1 VKENGF
7 LISWNKLLNFIL
19 FSSPMKTTT
28 IYIKNMV
35 CQCCLRVIREEFEK
49 AGVEVNQINLG
60 KASISYDPAAVS
72 MEDVR
77 AILLKMGTDLIDTRE
92 NRLVEEIK
100 RTVVELIH
108 HMNNVDSIVRKSDY
122 LVEKMGLSY
131 SYLSRIFSSHEHIT
145 LEKFVI
151 LNKIERIK
159 ELIDQEELTLSEIA
173 FMMDYSSVQYLSN
186 QFKHMT
192 GMTVSEYKE
201 SDRSSKRSIDQLY

>member
-1 VKENGF
+1 
-7 LISWNKLLNFIL
+7 
-19 FSSPMKTTT
+19 
-28 IYIKNMV
+28 MV

-49 AGVEVNQINLG
+49 AGLLVKQISLG
-60 KASISYDPAAVS
+60 KATISYDPAILS
-72 MEDVR
+72 LEDVR
-77 AILLKMGTDLIDTRE
+77 AILLELGTDLIDTRE

-100 RTVVELIH
+100 RTVVELVH
-108 HMNNVDSIVRKSDY
+108 HMNNVDSIVRKSEY

-145 LEKFVI
+145 LERFII

-173 FMMDYSSVQYLSN
+173 FIMDYSSVQYLSN